1 MIARPAGAPSVR
13 GGLPRSRGG
22 PIIARLVK
30 TREKEMPSSIS
41 SATTKTLLDTATMV
55 KKVEA
60 ADAKV
65 QPQYKKMSDGLRA
78 GIDNGSEDEIALY
91 RPQLAKVGAAID
103 GVLGSIQGALGLL
116 SQLRQDEALMES
128 RFDQV
133 EKLLKSMT
141 AKRKKLSEQAAAAR
155 KLDAEADKGMAA
167 AKKGAL
173 SAEADLGALQA
184 SVATLMKAIEYV
196 DKEAPKL
203 EEAARKAHAKK
214 DQKALT
220 DARLRLIDFLKQGT
234 AATTMRPRI
243 EKYRKA
249 YPDIPRELKAE
260 VQYMLDDLQRAED
273 RIEQVDK
280 VVKELVGLGQVRKNA
295 PAATKPAAK
304 KAMLSAADIAEAG
317 KSIGMAA
324 KDFPKLGKILNE
336 LPAARWPAELGR
348 LAGTLKLKETDGAKL
363 AALVGKTRGVTKA
376 AAAAKKAQL
385 IDI

>member
-1 MIARPAGAPSVR
+1 MPA
-13 GGLPRSRGG
+13 
-22 PIIARLVK
+22 
-30 TREKEMPSSIS
+30 TIS
-41 SATTKTLLDTATMV
+41 SDTAKTLRDTVTMV
-55 KKVEA
+55 RKVEA

-103 GVLGSIQGALGLL
+103 SVLSSIQGALGLL
-116 SQLRQDEALMES
+116 SQLRQDEALMDS
-128 RFDQV
+128 RFAEI

-141 AKRKKLSEQAAAAR
+141 AKRKRLSEQAAAAR
-155 KLDAEADKGMAA
+155 KLDAEADKGLAA
-167 AKKGAL
+167 AKKGAV

-214 DQKALT
+214 DQKGLT
-220 DARLRLIDFLKQGT
+220 DARVRLIDFLKQGT

-243 EKYRKA
+243 EKFRKA

-273 RIEQVDK
+273 RIKQVDK
-280 VVKELVGLGQVRKNA
+280 VVKELVGLGQVKKDEPDA
-295 PAATKPAAK
+295 KKSAAK
-304 KAMLSAADIAEAG
+304 KPDARKPVLSAADLAEAG
-317 KSIGMAA
+317 KAIGMAS
-324 KDFPKLGKILNE
+324 KDVPKLAPILA
-336 LPAARWPAELGR
+336 LPSTRWPGELAS
-348 LAGTLKLKETDGAKL
+348 LAKALKLKESDGKKL
-363 AALVGKTRGVTKA
+363 ADLVGKTKGVKKA
-376 AAAAKKAQL
+376 AAAAKAAAAKKPQL